1 MSEKHDQT
9 NGGEGKKT
17 SGELDAAQKASGRDK
32 AESGE
37 EVEADRESE
46 AGEEGSEGARPK
58 ASSRRVEVKRS
69 SGKKA
74 AEGAPKKAKDGLTSV
89 AEEEKTGGGG
99 TGEVERDAAGRF
111 VPGRTEPEADEAME
125 PETGNDTRN
134 KGDGP
139 ATMTEADQR
148 KLVNRLLGR
157 ANEMA
162 GSKDFK
168 LSAADLIRLI
178 QFQKEMTAKPRKVTV
193 QWVEDE
199 KE

>member
-1 MSEKHDQT
+1 MSGKHDQT
-9 NGGEGKKT
+9 NGEERKKT
-17 SGELDAAQKASGRDK
+17 SGELDAAQKASGREK

-37 EVEADRESE
+37 EEKADGESE
-46 AGEEGSEGARPK
+46 AGAEGSEGARPR
-58 ASSRRVEVKRS
+58 ASSRRVAVKRS
-69 SGKKA
+69 SG
-74 AEGAPKKAKDGLTSV
+74 KKAKDGLTSV
-89 AEEEKTGGGG
+89 AEEEKTGGSE
-99 TGEVERDAAGRF
+99 TGEVERDAAGRV
-111 VPGRTEPEADEAME
+111 VPGQTEPEADEAKE
-125 PETGNDTRN
+125 SEVGNDTKN
-134 KGDGP
+134 KGGGP
-139 ATMTEADQR
+139 ATMTEAAQR
-148 KLVNRLLGR
+148 QLVNRLLGR